1 MYAQPFSGQGM
12 SSSGAQSLAVRN
24 LELLRAI
31 EDTVDGLVADTDLVT
46 SISRT
51 YSELKSKLLPNTTE
65 IDPSGRI
72 CAVLDKASNSCVR
85 IYNDAKNRHVS
96 ARLDPQV
103 RPDDGLVEAYNEF
116 VSAVNELHDTIE
128 DTGTKENEIADRF
141 GNTVLNIV
149 KEVTDDKEKPK
160 HERKIL
166 QIEHAPTLS
175 NEAKLVKLAD
185 KISNIDDV
193 INNPPPDWSN
203 ERRHEY
209 LDWAEQVVNGLRGIN
224 KPLENRFD
232 ELLKLGKAIIPIT

>member
-1 MYAQPFSGQGM
+1 MLNNYFEISEKLSAAFKFAAVKHREQIRKDAAQNPYIVHPVNVTFILWG
-12 SSSGAQSLAVRN
+12 V
-24 LELLRAI
+24 
-31 EDTVDGLVADTDLVT
+31 GLVTDIDTL
-46 SISRT
+46 IAA
-51 YSELKSKLLPNTTE
+51 L
-65 IDPSGRI
+65 
-72 CAVLDKASNSCVR
+72 
-85 IYNDAKNRHVS
+85 
-96 ARLDPQV
+96 
-103 RPDDGLVEAYNEF
+103 
-116 VSAVNELHDTIE
+116 LHDTIE

-141 GNTVLNIV
+141 GITVLNIV